1 MSLAY
6 GFALKT
12 TDSSKDFADALYH
25 VVGDGIAPQGGQF
38 QWSVNG
44 FTVTLSSGYA
54 YGAGRYLESD
64 EPYSVKIGPPKTNE
78 DRTDALAVQVDY
90 EARKAELTVLADVDP
105 VKIRENPAILRDDK
119 QYVVFLYF
127 IRVRR
132 GATSL
137 TPEDVVDL
145 RDDASLCGRAVPLSA
160 VAGDVLYVYNF
171 LTGGIDKEVQRLM
184 ALSNLVIAKA
194 EAAIAE
200 LDAQIKN
207 AGGGAEIGE
216 LMTSR
221 RAPSET
227 GWLLCDGGAVPAQY
241 EELSALL
248 DGTLP
253 ALSEPGDR
261 YKTYIFA
268 GA

>member
-1 MSLAY
+1 MALTC
-6 GFALKT
+6 GFALRT
-12 TDSSKDFADALYH
+12 TDSSADFSNALSGI
-25 VVGDGIAPQGGQF
+25 VGDGIAPQGGQF

-54 YGAGRYLESD
+54 YGAGRYLEND
-64 EPYSVKIGPPKTNE
+64 EAYPMNIGPPETNE
-78 DRTDALAVQVDY
+78 DRTDALAVLVDY
-90 EARKAELTVLADVDP
+90 EARKAALTVIANVDP
-105 VKIRENPAILRDDK
+105 VKIRENPAHMRDRARH
-119 QYVVFLYF
+119 VVYLYF

-137 TPEDVVDL
+137 TPDDVTDL
-145 RDDASLCGRAVPLSA
+145 RDDPSLCGRVTPLSR
-160 VAGDVLYVYNF
+160 VAGDVLYIYSF
-171 LTGGIDKEVQRLM
+171 LTGGIDKEVQRLI
-184 ALSNLVIAKA
+184 ALSDTVIAKA
-194 EAAIAE
+194 NDAIAE
-200 LDAQIKN
+200 LDSQIKN

-227 GWLLCDGGAVPAQY
+227 GWLLCDGGAVPAHY

-253 ALSEPGDR
+253 PLSEPGDR